1 MLQMAHSIKTGH
13 VGLILLFCIL
23 ICIFVA
29 ILILSAPHSS
39 FNQVTSENRQKSTSL
54 TGSENTNET
63 TIPGDINF
71 VHSKPDMEKISF
83 Q

>member
-39 FNQVTSENRQKSTSL
+39 FNQVTSQNRVKSSTS
-54 TGSENTNET
+54 TGSENSNES
-63 TIPGDINF
+63 TIQGDMQYVN
-71 VHSKPDMEKISF
+71 SKPNME
-83 Q
+83 